1 MLTYLQSIIIG
12 LLQGVTELFPV
23 SSLGHS
29 VILPS
34 LLGWTELVKAQSD
47 PESFFLAFLVGLHLA
62 TAIALLVFYW
72 KDWVRITIG
81 FWTSI
86 RYRRLSN
93 PDERMAWLLVTA
105 TIPTGAIAV
114 LFEHSIRTIFATPVF
129 AAIFLTVNGL
139 ILLAG
144 ERLAKRRVGTTETV
158 KFPQA
163 GLIGVFQTASLLAGI
178 SRSGISYVGGL
189 LSGLGAQAAAR
200 FSFLLATPIIFL
212 AGVYKL
218 PDLLGPNGHGV
229 RGQILVGSL
238 VAGVAAY
245 LSVRFLDKY
254 FAGHKATPY
263 AVYCLAVG
271 GVLTVKFL
279 LFP

>member
-1 MLTYLQSIIIG
+1 VLTYFQSIVIG

-34 LLGWTELVKAQSD
+34 LLGWTDLVKAQSD

-62 TAIALLVFYW
+62 TALALLAFYW
-72 KDWVRITIG
+72 REWARIVVG
-81 FWTSI
+81 FLTSI
-86 RYRRLSN
+86 RHRRLSN
-93 PDERMAWLLVTA
+93 PDERMAWLLITA

-114 LFEHSIRTIFATPVF
+114 AFEHSIRTFFATPLY
-129 AAIFLTVNGL
+129 AAIFLTVNGG
-139 ILLAG
+139 ILLVGEGLARRRAG
-144 ERLAKRRVGTTETV
+144 TADSVT
-158 KFPQA
+158 FPQA

-189 LSGLGAQAAAR
+189 LGGLGAQAAAR
-200 FSFLLATPIIFL
+200 FSFLLATPIILL

-218 PDLLGPNGHGV
+218 PDLVGPNGNGV
-229 RGQILVGSL
+229 RGPILVGSV

-245 LSVRFLDKY
+245 LSVRFLDRY

-263 AVYCLAVG
+263 AVYCLAAG
-271 GVLTVKFL
+271 AALTVKFL